1 MSKRNDGF
9 SVPELLIAMFIGLVV
24 VGAVYSLFIMQNR
37 QYRNQEQITEMQQ
50 NARMAMAMM
59 IREISMAGFNQT
71 SAACPDPVTAVR
83 RCTGTTTAANAPCTG
98 ITHAGAD
105 EIGFVADL
113 NANCDTTAGTANKDE
128 NIAFNVDSSSG
139 VPALN
144 RTSNGTKL
152 PVVEYVD
159 ALSFAYYD
167 GEGNITTDLT
177 AIRKIRISITTRTA
191 QPDPY
196 FTHPTAGDHYRRYQL
211 ESFVVPR
218 NLGAYNT
225 TAANTGAT
233 GVVST

>member
-1 MSKRNDGF
+1 
-9 SVPELLIAMFIGLVV
+9 
-24 VGAVYSLFIMQNR
+24 
-37 QYRNQEQITEMQQ
+37 
-50 NARMAMAMM
+50 
-59 IREISMAGFNQT
+59 
-71 SAACPDPVTAVR
+71 
-83 RCTGTTTAANAPCTG
+83 
-98 ITHAGAD
+98 
-105 EIGFVADL
+105 
-113 NANCDTTAGTANKDE
+113 
-128 NIAFNVDSSSG
+128 

-144 RTSNGTKL
+144 RTSNGVKL